1 MPAAP
6 SLSSI
11 ERALGDVL
19 GALPCRL
26 DGMARLQDL
35 PGWDDSRCAAVVKL
49 CEQRFTIQLNRRQ
62 IGHMASV
69 GDLLRICRQLRAER
83 RAAAHAGMGRRPSG

>member
-19 GALPCRL
+19 GPLPGTL

-35 PGWDDSRCAAVVKL
+35 PGWDGRRCAAVVKL
-49 CEQRFTIQLNRRQ
+49 CEQRFMIQLNRGQ
-62 IGHMASV
+62 ISRMASV
-69 GDLLRICRQLRAER
+69 GDLLRACRQMRAAR
-83 RAAAHAGMGRRPSG
+83 RAAARQGTRRQALG